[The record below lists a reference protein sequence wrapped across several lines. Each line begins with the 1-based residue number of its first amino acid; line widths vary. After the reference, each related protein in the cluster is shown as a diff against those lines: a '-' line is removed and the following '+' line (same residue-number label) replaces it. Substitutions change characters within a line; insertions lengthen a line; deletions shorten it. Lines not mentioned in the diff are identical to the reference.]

1 MNRKKFIR
9 NIGTGFVGQLIIII
23 LGLIV
28 PRIMITS
35 YGSDTN
41 GLLSTISQIF
51 AYMALL
57 EAGIGQAAKNA
68 LYKPISQGDRRGIS
82 HIASIAR
89 RYFRKV
95 TIYYGICVL
104 VLSLACPIIIK
115 TDVDSFTVFLVVLF
129 EGLAGVI
136 SFYFVE
142 TPSTILMA
150 DGRGYVNSTI
160 SVVNKTISY
169 AVKIVMAAFG
179 INIAFLQFVYFLLT
193 VIKVFFYRWYFYK
206 KYSWIDFSAAS
217 AKEKLKDRNA
227 FIVTEIAWTIFSS
240 TDMIVLSVFVSTKL
254 SSVYSVYSL
263 VFSNLN
269 LLLNSVY
276 SSVSYVLGC
285 TFHEDEKKYVTYHD
299 AFTTIFMGGMTILMC
314 ITYILI
320 LPFIRLYTNGVTD
333 VEYIYTILPVMFC
346 LVQILSWSRYV
357 SGNLTGLAGYAKT
370 VSYISIAEAIV
381 NLFLSVLFVQKWGI
395 IGVLF
400 ATVVALP
407 IKVIYCTYVCDK
419 KILRRSVWRSM
430 MIFIP
435 NYLLFA
441 ITIVVNHAINL
452 NINNYLSFA
461 VNGCIVSIVC
471 FAVGG
476 IANYIANPECIKIVK
491 KIIKKR

>member
-1 MNRKKFIR
+1 M
-9 NIGTGFVGQLIIII
+9 
-23 LGLIV
+23 
-28 PRIMITS
+28 
-35 YGSDTN
+35 
-41 GLLSTISQIF
+41 
-51 AYMALL
+51 
-57 EAGIGQAAKNA
+57 
-68 LYKPISQGDRRGIS
+68 
-82 HIASIAR
+82 
-89 RYFRKV
+89 
-95 TIYYGICVL
+95 
-104 VLSLACPIIIK
+104 
-115 TDVDSFTVFLVVLF
+115 
-129 EGLAGVI
+129 
-136 SFYFVE
+136 
-142 TPSTILMA
+142 
-150 DGRGYVNSTI
+150 
-160 SVVNKTISY
+160 
-169 AVKIVMAAFG
+169 
-179 INIAFLQFVYFLLT
+179 
-193 VIKVFFYRWYFYK
+193 FFYRWYFYK

-430 MIFIP
+430 RIFIP

>member
-1 MNRKKFIR
+1 
-9 NIGTGFVGQLIIII
+9 
-23 LGLIV
+23 
-28 PRIMITS
+28 
-35 YGSDTN
+35 
-41 GLLSTISQIF
+41 
-51 AYMALL
+51 
-57 EAGIGQAAKNA
+57 
-68 LYKPISQGDRRGIS
+68 
-82 HIASIAR
+82 
-89 RYFRKV
+89 
-95 TIYYGICVL
+95 
-104 VLSLACPIIIK
+104 
-115 TDVDSFTVFLVVLF
+115 
-129 EGLAGVI
+129 
-136 SFYFVE
+136 
-142 TPSTILMA
+142 MA
-150 DGRGYVNSTI
+150 DGRGYVNSAI

-346 LVQILSWSRYV
+346 LVQILSWSRYCIWQFNRI
-357 SGNLTGLAGYAKT
+357 SRIRKNCKLHLNCRGN
-370 VSYISIAEAIV
+370 SES
-381 NLFLSVLFVQKWGI
+381 FS
-395 IGVLF
+395 
-400 ATVVALP
+400 
-407 IKVIYCTYVCDK
+407 
-419 KILRRSVWRSM
+419 
-430 MIFIP
+430 
-435 NYLLFA
+435 
-441 ITIVVNHAINL
+441 
-452 NINNYLSFA
+452 LSFICSK
-461 VNGCIVSIVC
+461 VGDYWRIVC
-471 FAVGG
+471 NGSCVA
-476 IANYIANPECIKIVK
+476 Y
-491 KIIKKR
+491 